1 MTRIFSQL
9 TIGGLLSAGGILSC
23 FSSFGQT
30 DPPPSVKAIYQD
42 SAYEQDYSIRYYLQN
57 TAAPQGITPVQQGVS
72 GLRTVACDRNG
83 HIQVLSCNSLLSPRA
98 GRLLVPGSLVPDR
111 AYLPL
116 LDRKIQAICLVEGQ
130 FVYLD
135 DKALFSNAWAGKLY
149 TLHKMPDA
157 HLLSAGANHQFLISD
172 GRRLALLGDSVLWSG
187 PAMATSALSAKAKSA
202 PVSAVA
208 KNASVSPASWPV
220 LLDIRYEPR
229 NNRFWLLSS
238 NTLSYFSTLNKKV
251 VPVFHGEG
259 LTCFTLRDKKILIGT
274 HNGYIELELP
284 SFRQTG
290 PAHRLLPAAD
300 LTVIEDI
307 GGQLWF
313 GSANGAFLQQPSTGT
328 SGETFSYFASERWI
342 PGNQVTGIAKGPG
355 NSVLVLTDK
364 GMGEICFQSMS
375 LEQKAMYYEQ
385 IVRQRHIRYGFYSDY
400 TGVSKGDVS
409 AAVMGPHDSDNLWTS
424 MYLAGELFRYLVTHD
439 EEAKRNYHESFDAM
453 ERLFTLSG
461 IPGLFGRCVER
472 SGVVEFKDEVRKNIE
487 SYWYPGY
494 AHTPSSWHHSPDKQW
509 DWRGSSSSDQAV
521 GQYFALTL
529 VAQYTDD
536 TALKQRA
543 INLIDQLTGYIL
555 DNGLRLIDVD
565 GRPTLWGLWGPE
577 YVNRFP
583 DVVGDKKLYS
593 SNIIAFLQTA
603 YHFTGKEKYKT
614 KALELLYKH
623 HYLQNLA
630 RPVSQ
635 IGPAPDSADA
645 WCKELSG
652 GWNNSDDEMYFLA
665 YWGLY
670 PYALDTTLQGQYREA
685 IRDHWNYK
693 RPAKDGL
700 WNLCYGVLTGAS
712 EFDLQPTIWE
722 LKRMPLD
729 LINWSV
735 HNSDRKDLVFIGH
748 NIREQPTRDVLPPDE
763 RPQNKHN
770 RNLFELDDKGGNGG
784 AELGGGDVYLLPY
797 WMGRYFGAISAPIDN
812 QISSLPE

>member
-1 MTRIFSQL
+1 MLAVSGML
-9 TIGGLLSAGGILSC
+9 
-23 FSSFGQT
+23 
-30 DPPPSVKAIYQD
+30 PSVSVLAQTTQPFVASTVYQD
-42 SAYEQDYSIRYYLQN
+42 SAYEQDYSIRYYPEGS
-57 TAAPQGITPVQQGVS
+57 T
-72 GLRTVACDRNG
+72 GLRTVICDRND
-83 HIQVLSCNSLLSPRA
+83 HIQVLGGHGLLSPHA
-98 GRLLVPGSLVPDR
+98 GRLLVPGTLLPDR
-111 AYLPL
+111 SYLPL
-116 LDRKIQAICLVEGQ
+116 LDRKIQAACLVEGQ

-149 TLHKMPDA
+149 ILHNMPGA
-157 HLLSAGANHQFLISD
+157 HLLSAGSNHQFLISD
-172 GRRLALLGDSVLWSG
+172 GQRLALLGDAVLWTG
-187 PAMATSALSAKAKSA
+187 PAK
-202 PVSAVA
+202 V
-208 KNASVSPASWPV
+208 ASWPV
-220 LLDIRYEPR
+220 LLDIRYEPG

-238 NTLSYFSTLNKKV
+238 GTLSYFSPISKKI

-259 LTCFTLRDKKILIGT
+259 LTCFTLRGKKILIGT

-284 SFRQTG
+284 SFHQTG
-290 PAHRLLPAAD
+290 PVHRRLPATD

-313 GSANGAFLQQPSTGT
+313 GSVNGAFLQQPATAA
-328 SGETFSYFASERWI
+328 SGESFSYFASERWI
-342 PGNQVTGIAKGPG
+342 PGNKVTGIAQGPDK
-355 NSVLVLTDK
+355 SVLVLTDQ
-364 GMGEICFQSMS
+364 GMGRICFQPMS
-375 LEQKAMYYEQ
+375 LEQKAMYYEE

-400 TGVSKGDVS
+400 SGVSRGDVS
-409 AAVMGPHDSDNLWTS
+409 SAVMGPHDSDNLWTS
-424 MYLAGELFRYLVTHD
+424 MYMAGELFRYLATHD
-439 EEAKRNYHESFDAM
+439 EGAKQNYRESFDAM

-472 SGVVEFKDEVRKNIE
+472 SGIVEFKDEVRKNIE

-494 AHTPSSWHHSPDKQW
+494 AHTPSSWHHSPDKEW

-529 VAQYTDD
+529 VAQYSDD
-536 TALKQRA
+536 TAMRQRA
-543 INLIDQLTGYIL
+543 INRIDQLTGYIL

-583 DVVGDKKLYS
+583 DMVGDKKLYS
-593 SNIIAFLQTA
+593 SNIISFLQTA
-603 YHFTGKEKYKT
+603 YHFTGKEKYKD
-614 KALELLYKH
+614 KAMELLYKE
-623 HYLQNLA
+623 HYLKNLTM
-630 RPVSQ
+630 PVKN
-635 IGPAPDSADA
+635 IGPAPDTADA

-670 PYALDTTLQGQYREA
+670 PYALDTTLREQYREA
-685 IRDHWNYK
+685 IRDHWDYK

-700 WNLCYGVLTGAS
+700 WNLCYGVLTGAK

-722 LKRMPLD
+722 LKKMPLD

-735 HNSDRKDLVFIGH
+735 HNSDRKDLVFIGS

-770 RNLFELDDKGGNGG
+770 RNLFELNDKGGNGT
-784 AELGGGDVYLLPY
+784 AELGAGDIYLLPY
-797 WMGRYFGAISAPIDN
+797 WMGRYFGVISAPIDN
-812 QISSLPE
+812 PKTSSLPE